1 MNGYTALGIPVTDS
15 REMNPSGERGASGI
29 KGFVQ
34 QSRRPTTYQG
44 AIQNDGLTDHC
55 NVAILI
61 GAMRHVDITRPQN
74 NARQSVLRVAKHGR
88 VGEIT
93 G

>member
-34 QSRRPTTYQG
+34 QSLL
-44 AIQNDGLTDHC
+44 DL
-55 NVAILI
+55 
-61 GAMRHVDITRPQN
+61 
-74 NARQSVLRVAKHGR
+74 
-88 VGEIT
+88 
-93 G
+93 